1 MLSTA
6 ARRRRGAFDVSW
18 AQHAGA
24 PLAAPRFRGDA
35 VRARGGMDAR
45 RRCSSRRAWVRS
57 LFSARPRA
65 RSVSACEVPVL
76 LPLLLGLMM
85 PGLPPA
91 DPDALYPRVRASSPL
106 VRSILADTA
115 ERSATVRDLLAR
127 LADSDVI
134 VYIDFTPSRQFPAA
148 RTVFV
153 TRALDVRYLRIGISV
168 SVPFFDIAPMIA
180 HELQHAV
187 EIAGEPAVID

>member
-1 MLSTA
+1 M
-6 ARRRRGAFDVSW
+6 
-18 AQHAGA
+18 
-24 PLAAPRFRGDA
+24 
-35 VRARGGMDAR
+35 
-45 RRCSSRRAWVRS
+45 
-57 LFSARPRA
+57 
-65 RSVSACEVPVL
+65 L

-85 PGLPPA
+85 LGLPPA

-134 VYIDFTPSRQFPAA
+134 VYVDFTPSRQVPAA

-187 EIAGEPAVID
+187 EIAGEPAVIDDKGLRRLYHRIGRALGSERYETEAARAVERTVRRELQARRASRSPS